1 MDAAAH
7 GGADG
12 EALHVDALYSGRTSF
27 EDGIVDSEQVLF
39 QFVFVKGYF
48 ADDDLDVAGFI
59 CTILYLAAFDFV
71 DSLGHIHGDGA
82 NLRVWHEAF
91 RSEDIA

>member
-39 QFVFVKGYF
+39 GYNRENSYLTTLPEVFPCINSSTSSTV
-48 ADDDLDVAGFI
+48 
-59 CTILYLAAFDFV
+59 T
-71 DSLGHIHGDGA
+71 
-82 NLRVWHEAF
+82 
-91 RSEDIA
+91 